1 MSKYLFRKEKFCKI
15 CLMLPI
21 ILSCVKTKKIARKK
35 PKHFYFSLLVMNSEA
50 ASVAPSA
57 RSPTPLMDERMEA
70 QPDSQAAAA

>member
-1 MSKYLFRKEKFCKI
+1 
-15 CLMLPI
+15 
-21 ILSCVKTKKIARKK
+21 
-35 PKHFYFSLLVMNSEA
+35 MNSEA

>member
-1 MSKYLFRKEKFCKI
+1 
-15 CLMLPI
+15 
-21 ILSCVKTKKIARKK
+21 VKTKKIARKK